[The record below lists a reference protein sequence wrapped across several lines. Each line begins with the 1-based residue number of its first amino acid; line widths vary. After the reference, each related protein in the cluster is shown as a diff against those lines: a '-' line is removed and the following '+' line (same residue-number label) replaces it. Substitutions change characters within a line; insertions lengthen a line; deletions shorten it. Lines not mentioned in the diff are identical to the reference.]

1 MSNELLNALSGSNK
15 NLFDAH
21 PIVVSEKLGRL
32 RPVEDFDPTSSGRS
46 HPSTI
51 LQPRPIGSFFTMPQQ
66 NQRNFT
72 PATIT
77 PEIALKPPSI
87 LPMILGTGLAMFF
100 IYCNKKN

>member
-1 MSNELLNALSGSNK
+1 MSNELLKALSGGKS
-15 NLFDAH
+15 LFDAH
-21 PIVVSEKLGRL
+21 PIVVEEKL
-32 RPVEDFDPTSSGRS
+32 DFDPTSSGRS
-46 HPSTI
+46 HPATI

>member
-1 MSNELLNALSGSNK
+1 MSNELLNALSGGKS
-15 NLFDAH
+15 LFDAH
-21 PIVVSEKLGRL
+21 PIVVEEKLGRL
-32 RPVEDFDPTSSGRS
+32 RPEDFDPTSSGRS
-46 HPSTI
+46 HPPTI

>member
-21 PIVVSEKLGRL
+21 PIVVEEKLGRL
-32 RPVEDFDPTSSGRS
+32 RPAT
-46 HPSTI
+46 TI
-51 LQPRPIGSFFTMPQQ
+51 QPQPIGSFFTMPQQ
-66 NQRNFT
+66 NQQNQHINFT